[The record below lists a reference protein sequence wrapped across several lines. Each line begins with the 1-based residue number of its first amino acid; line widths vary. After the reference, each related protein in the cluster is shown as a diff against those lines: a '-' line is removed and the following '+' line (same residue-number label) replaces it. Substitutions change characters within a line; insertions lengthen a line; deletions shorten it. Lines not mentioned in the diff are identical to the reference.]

1 VTKTL
6 FFAYDVL
13 TSPELLR
20 QELPGASEGRPARL
34 DDHRLAFAP
43 DGEEAAFIL
52 PSPGDH
58 VLGTAYEISEDDAA
72 ALARRS
78 PGFHPESRGIRL
90 VGEERE
96 ALVLV
101 PDDERAAG
109 TPSDRYLGRVREGL
123 TSQFPVSRVD
133 AYLKGVLGSDRLFR
147 GMVVQPLADAVFNL
161 EYNCR
166 FRRLY
171 PWKGMVRTPWGSA
184 WGVVAPGTQ
193 TSRHG
198 HDEEETALILAGR
211 GEVHLEGR
219 VQSVSRGDVIFFP
232 PEEKHTILNTSADE
246 DLEVLFIWWGGVE
259 MEKKS
264 GIEVAL

>member
-1 VTKTL
+1 MTKTL

-13 TSPELLR
+13 TSPEVLR
-20 QELPGASEGRPARL
+20 QELPGAAEGRPARL

-43 DGEEAAFIL
+43 EGEEAAFLL
-52 PSPGDH
+52 PSPGEH
-58 VLGTAYEISEDDAA
+58 VLGTAYEMTRDDAA
-72 ALARRS
+72 SLARPGSHLERRS
-78 PGFHPESRGIRL
+78 IRL
-90 VGEERE
+90 VGGEGD

-101 PDDERAAG
+101 PDGERAAG
-109 TPSDRYLGRVREGL
+109 MPSDRYLGRVREGL

-147 GMVVQPLADAVFNL
+147 GMVVQPLADAVFNF
-161 EYNCR
+161 EYNCQ

-198 HDEEETALILAGR
+198 HDEEETALILAGQ

-219 VQSVSRGDVIFFP
+219 VQPVSRGDVIFFP